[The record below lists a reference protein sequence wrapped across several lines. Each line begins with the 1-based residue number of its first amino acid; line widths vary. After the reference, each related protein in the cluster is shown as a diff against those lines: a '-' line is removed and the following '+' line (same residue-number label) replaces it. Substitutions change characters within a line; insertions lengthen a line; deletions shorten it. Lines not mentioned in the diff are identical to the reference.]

1 MQVPKKANALISIE
15 SPKCFLYRSD
25 RYCYLVTTESD
36 QYDDIGLL
44 VPIRSLATTAA
55 LLASTAGALGS
66 TNDLAADLLG

>member
-1 MQVPKKANALISIE
+1 M
-15 SPKCFLYRSD
+15 
-25 RYCYLVTTESD
+25 VTTESD